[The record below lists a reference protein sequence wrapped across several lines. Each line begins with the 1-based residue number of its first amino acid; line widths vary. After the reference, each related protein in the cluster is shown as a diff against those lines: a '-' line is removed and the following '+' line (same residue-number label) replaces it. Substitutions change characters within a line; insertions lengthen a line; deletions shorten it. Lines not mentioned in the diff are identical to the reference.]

1 MSKLGSLDVHS
12 GCVNTLQWSST
23 GGHILSGSDDHR
35 LIVTEPYTGRVALDF
50 HTAHKSNI
58 FSAKFLP
65 ESSDTKIVSC
75 SGECNSWWLWQKN
88 LGEQLLPRRRPPW
101 CHWQIFHH
109 LNIPNLTKV
118 FHFTW
123 SFSGDG
129 SILYTDVERTEE
141 THGCLF
147 NCHSTTTYELQTVP
161 GDPHTFLSCGEDG
174 TVRWFDLRIKQ
185 VCSLTRLWFSLFP

>member
-1 MSKLGSLDVHS
+1 MSKLSSLEVHS

-75 SGECNSWWLWQKN
+75 SGNSWWLTKKYW
-88 LGEQLLPRRRPPW
+88 GSSCPP
-101 CHWQIFHH
+101 CSPAGDPPDATDYFF
-109 LNIPNLTKV
+109 NIPNLTLV

-174 TVRWFDLRIKQ
+174 TVRWFDLRIKE
-185 VCSLTRLWFSLFP
+185 VCSLTKFD